1 LTTIAERTSNALSP
15 GLPVQSPALLAI
27 KSEPGQGRGP
37 DLASPAE
44 IKARLDQTLTS
55 LTQGRIQSIEQLPY
69 YVQRGGRYRQL
80 DIQLNNEVR
89 AASSGRVQWWQ
100 DMLSADGKR
109 VLAQLT
115 AKLSPADA
123 RQAPVKPKDSPP
135 PSDAGQPFVGMLIKG
150 RSIMRPGEIT
160 IPSQI
165 GGLQIPN
172 VGGKTFSVK
181 LPDGGAAAPGAI
193 AYFPNTQ
200 RVLIVASSPTV
211 PVPAISKD
219 TMLGWAV
226 SVSKDSVQV
235 GLGNKMALDTAG
247 NNLFFWNVR
256 ADAGDLARGAAL
268 SLRNE
273 SRGKEITLGTINA
286 GLAHKPTCKE
296 GEKPSHLADVVA
308 GAGFQ
313 AQMVAK
319 DGQIMVRHG
328 TRLLPI
334 AVWQTSVAAAMKA
347 VAEVSRAAC
356 DNKTLLER
364 VGDAARNALGLVRD
378 ALSSQEMQNF
388 GAGVTAV
395 VVGVVSFLLRPVT
408 QRHAY

>member
-1 LTTIAERTSNALSP
+1 MTTIAERTSTAYQP
-15 GLPVQSPALLAI
+15 GSGIQPSFLLAARA
-27 KSEPGQGRGP
+27 EQGQGRGS
-37 DLASPAE
+37 DQASPTE

-55 LTQGRIQSIEQLPY
+55 LTGGRIQSIEQLPY

-80 DIQLNNEVR
+80 DMQLNNEVR
-89 AASSGRVQWWQ
+89 AASGGRVQSWQ

-115 AKLSPADA
+115 AKLPAA
-123 RQAPVKPKDSPP
+123 GAPQAPTQAKPNAT

-200 RVLIVASSPTV
+200 RVMIVASSPTV

-226 SVSKDSVQV
+226 SVSKDTVQV

-256 ADAGDLARGAAL
+256 ADAGDLSRGAAAARWL
-268 SLRNE
+268 CSGEAAACTSL
-273 SRGKEITLGTINA
+273 
-286 GLAHKPTCKE
+286 HP
-296 GEKPSHLADVVA
+296 
-308 GAGFQ
+308 GFQ
-313 AQMVAK
+313 RP
-319 DGQIMVRHG
+319 GYGHG
-328 TRLLPI
+328 
-334 AVWQTSVAAAMKA
+334 
-347 VAEVSRAAC
+347 
-356 DNKTLLER
+356 
-364 VGDAARNALGLVRD
+364 G
-378 ALSSQEMQNF
+378 
-388 GAGVTAV
+388 
-395 VVGVVSFLLRPVT
+395 
-408 QRHAY
+408 